1 MEVNVNM
8 TNTLLAAASDQIR
21 ANDLVMVSYPI
32 GEKTNN
38 PAHRLDGEQF
48 VVKSK
53 RKVNTTKG
61 GDTFIYE
68 LCGAVSKRGVP
79 YSFLKDELIRL

>member
-1 MEVNVNM
+1 MKENNKISV
-8 TNTLLAAASDQIR
+8 
-21 ANDLVMVSYPI
+21 NDLVMVAFPV

-53 RKVNTTKG
+53 RKPRCNKG
-61 GDTFIYE
+61 GDIYLYE
-68 LCGAVSKRGVP
+68 LYGAESKAGVP
-79 YSFLKDELIRL
+79 YTFLTDELIRL